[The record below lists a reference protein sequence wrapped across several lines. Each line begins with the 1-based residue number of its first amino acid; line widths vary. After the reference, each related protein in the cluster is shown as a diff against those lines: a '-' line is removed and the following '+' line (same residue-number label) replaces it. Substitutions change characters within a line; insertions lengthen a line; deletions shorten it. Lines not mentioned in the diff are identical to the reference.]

1 MLLSAVF
8 VLRRVVIVIYAGVTH
23 QGLVRS
29 VNEDAIGWSEEHG
42 LAFVADGVGGHV
54 GGQLAS
60 MLAKRALLNAA
71 GEQDIERAL
80 AAAHT
85 AIVDEG
91 ALKPE
96 LQGMGT
102 TIVLLQLSGNNAKI
116 WWVGD
121 SRAYLLRGREL
132 KQLTVD
138 HSYVEILRDK
148 FKLTDEQIRH
158 HPQRHLVTQ
167 TLGLNEP
174 EPESLELELQHGD
187 RLLLCSDGLS
197 DDVHREQLQQIM
209 LESVEDM
216 AAVGENLI
224 QAALDAGGRDNI
236 SAVLVDFT
244 SEDAVKKNTSKSRA
258 LRWLWIGWV
267 VAAVIAALMTLIKK

>member
-1 MLLSAVF
+1 MPFF
-8 VLRRVVIVIYAGVTH
+8 VLRRVVIVTYAGVTH
-23 QGLVRS
+23 QGNVRS
-29 VNEDAIGWSEEHG
+29 VNEDAIGWSEENG

-71 GEQDIERAL
+71 GQHDVERSL
-80 AAAHT
+80 AEAHS
-85 AIVDEG
+85 AIVNEG
-91 ALKPE
+91 VQKPE

-102 TIVLLQLSGNNAKI
+102 TIVLLQINDENAKI

-132 KQLTVD
+132 TQLTVD

-167 TLGLNEP
+167 TLGLNDP
-174 EPESLELELQHGD
+174 EPEAVDLELQQGD

-197 DDVHREQLQQIM
+197 DDVSREQLQQVM
-209 LESVEDM
+209 LENSDDIH
-216 AAVGENLI
+216 AVGENLI
-224 QAALDAGGRDNI
+224 QAALHAGGKDNI
-236 SAVLVDFT
+236 SVVLVDFAGG
-244 SEDAVKKNTSKSRA
+244 DATKNSTSKNKA
-258 LRWLWIGWV
+258 VRWLCIGLA
-267 VAAVIAALMTLIKK
+267 VAAIIAALMTLIKK

>member
-1 MLLSAVF
+1 M
-8 VLRRVVIVIYAGVTH
+8 
-23 QGLVRS
+23 
-29 VNEDAIGWSEEHG
+29 
-42 LAFVADGVGGHV
+42 

-71 GEQDIERAL
+71 GLRDVESAL

-85 AIVDEG
+85 AIVNEG
-91 ALKPE
+91 AQKPE

-132 KQLTVD
+132 TQLTVD
-138 HSYVEILRDK
+138 HSYVEILREK

-174 EPESLELELQHGD
+174 EPESLDLELQHGD

-197 DDVHREQLQQIM
+197 DDVHREQLQQVM
-209 LESVEDM
+209 LESDEDM
-216 AAVGENLI
+216 AVAGESLV

-236 SAVLVDFT
+236 SAVLVNFT
-244 SEDAVKKNTSKSRA
+244 GGDAVKKNTSKSRA
-258 LRWLWIGWV
+258 VRWLCIGLV
-267 VAAVIAALMTLIKK
+267 VAAVVAALMTLIKN

>member
-1 MLLSAVF
+1 M
-8 VLRRVVIVIYAGVTH
+8 
-23 QGLVRS
+23 
-29 VNEDAIGWSEEHG
+29 
-42 LAFVADGVGGHV
+42 GGHV

-71 GEQDIERAL
+71 DRPDVESAL

-85 AIVDEG
+85 AIVNEG
-91 ALKPE
+91 AQNPE

-102 TIVLLQLSGNNAKI
+102 TIVLLQLNEKNAKI

-132 KQLTVD
+132 TQLTVD

-174 EPESLELELQHGD
+174 VPEAVDLELQQGD

-197 DDVHREQLQQIM
+197 DDVHQEQLQQVM
-209 LESVEDM
+209 LESAEDLN
-216 AAVGENLI
+216 AVGKNLI

-236 SAVLVDFT
+236 SAVLVDFA
-244 SEDAVKKNTSKSRA
+244 SGDATRKNILKYRV
-258 LRWLWIGWV
+258 LRWLWIGLA
-267 VAAVIAALMTLIKK
+267 VAAIVAALMTLI